1 MVWHDCGA
9 AKFKATKHN
18 LIWKDLSMCIKLKL
32 DTNNGF

>member
-18 LIWKDLSMCIKLKL
+18 LIWKVYVYKVE
-32 DTNNGF
+32 TGYQ